1 VYVRR
6 SFVVSALSD
15 IFNDFSAFPNTIS
28 WFMRILTF
36 TGKGGVGKTSVSAA
50 TAVRLSQLGY
60 RTLVLSTDPAH
71 SLSDSFNLP
80 LGAEPTK
87 ITDNLHAIEVNPY
100 VDLKVNWQS
109 VQKYY
114 TKIFMAQGVSGVMA
128 DEMTILPGMEE
139 LFSLLRIKR
148 YKASGLYDVLVLDT
162 APTGETL
169 RLLSLPDTLAWGMK
183 AIKNVNK
190 YLIKPL
196 SKPLSK
202 MSDKIAFFVPPAD
215 AIESVDQVF
224 DELEDIREILTDNK
238 KSTVRLVMNAEKMS
252 IKETMRALTYLNL
265 YGFKVDM
272 VLVNK
277 LLDTNEDSG
286 YLENWKAIQQKY
298 LGEIEEGFSPLP
310 VKKLRMYEQ
319 EIVGLQSLELFA
331 KDMYGDSDPSDM
343 MYDEPPIKFVRNKD
357 VYEVQLKLMF
367 ANPVDIDVWVTGD
380 ELFVQI
386 GNQRKII
393 TLPISLTG
401 LEPGSAVFKDRWLH
415 IPFDLNRNN
424 HSRSPQDQKMHKGY
438 DRG

>member
-1 VYVRR
+1 
-6 SFVVSALSD
+6 
-15 IFNDFSAFPNTIS
+15 
-28 WFMRILTF
+28 MRILTF

-50 TAVRLSQLGY
+50 TAVRLSDMGY
-60 RTLVLSTDPAH
+60 RTLILSTDPAH

-80 LGAEPTK
+80 LGPEPTK
-87 ITDNLHAIEVNPY
+87 IRENLHAIEVNPY
-100 VDLKVNWQS
+100 VDLKQNWQS

-114 TKIFMAQGVSGVMA
+114 AKVFMAQGVSGVMT

-190 YLIKPL
+190 YIIRPL

-202 MSDKIAFFVPPAD
+202 MSDKIAHFVPPED

-224 DELEDIREILTDNK
+224 DELEDIRDILTDNV

-272 VLVNK
+272 VLVNR
-277 LLDTNEDSG
+277 LLDTEEDSG
-286 YLENWKAIQQKY
+286 YLEKWKTIQQKY
-298 LGEIEEGFSPLP
+298 LGEIEEGFAPLP
-310 VKKLRMYEQ
+310 VKKLRMYER
-319 EIVGLQSLELFA
+319 EIVGLEALDRFA
-331 KDMYGDSDPSDM
+331 RDMYGDSDPSDM
-343 MYDEPPIKFVRNKD
+343 MYDEPPIKFVRIKD

-380 ELFVQI
+380 ELYVQI

-401 LEPGSAVFKDRWLH
+401 LEPGNAVFKDKWLH
-415 IPFDLNRNN
+415 IPFDLDRNEQ
-424 HSRSPQDQKMHKGY
+424 SRLQNESKSHLSQ
-438 DRG
+438 RT

>member
-1 VYVRR
+1 
-6 SFVVSALSD
+6 
-15 IFNDFSAFPNTIS
+15 
-28 WFMRILTF
+28 MRILTF

-60 RTLVLSTDPAH
+60 RTLILSTDPAH
-71 SLSDSFNLP
+71 SLSDSFNLN
-80 LGAEPTK
+80 LGSEPTK
-87 ITDNLHAIEVNPY
+87 IKENLHAIEVNPY
-100 VDLKVNWQS
+100 VDLKENWQS
-109 VQKYY
+109 VQKFY
-114 TKIFMAQGVSGVMA
+114 TKIFMGQGVSGVMA

-183 AIKNVNK
+183 AVKNVNK

-202 MSDKIAFFVPPAD
+202 MGDKIAFYIPPAD
-215 AIESVDQVF
+215 AVESVDQVF
-224 DELEDIREILTDNK
+224 DELVDIREILTNNE

-272 VLVNK
+272 VLVNR
-277 LLDTNEDSG
+277 LLDTKENSG
-286 YLENWKAIQQKY
+286 YLERWKSIQQKY
-298 LGEIEEGFSPLP
+298 LGEIEQGFSPLP
-310 VKKLRMYEQ
+310 VKKLRMYEK
-319 EIVGLQSLELFA
+319 EIVGLQSLEQFA
-331 KDMYGDSDPSDM
+331 KDMYGDTDPSDM
-343 MYDEPPIKFVRNKD
+343 MYDEPPIKFIRNGN

-380 ELFVQI
+380 ELYIHI

-401 LEPGSAVFKDRWLH
+401 LEPGDAFFKDKWLH
-415 IPFDLNRNN
+415 IPFDLNQHDQN
-424 HSRSPQDQKMHKGY
+424 HKRKDYEKALN
-438 DRG
+438 

>member
-1 VYVRR
+1 
-6 SFVVSALSD
+6 
-15 IFNDFSAFPNTIS
+15 
-28 WFMRILTF
+28 MRILTF

-71 SLSDSFNLP
+71 SLSDSFNLT
-80 LGAEPTK
+80 LGSEPTK
-87 ITDNLHAIEVNPY
+87 IKENLHAIEVNPY
-100 VDLKVNWQS
+100 VDLKENWQS
-109 VQKYY
+109 VQKFY
-114 TKIFMAQGVSGVMA
+114 TKIFMGQGVSGVMA

-183 AIKNVNK
+183 AVKNVTK
-190 YLIKPL
+190 YIIKPL

-202 MSDKIAFFVPPAD
+202 MGDKIAFYIPPAD
-215 AIESVDQVF
+215 AVDSVDQVF
-224 DELEDIREILTDNK
+224 DELVDIREILTDNV

-272 VLVNK
+272 VLVNR
-277 LLDTNEDSG
+277 LLDIDKDCG
-286 YLENWKAIQQKY
+286 YQENWKAIQQKY

-319 EIVGLQSLELFA
+319 EIVGLKSLEMFA
-331 KDMYGDSDPSDM
+331 KDMYGDTDPSDM
-343 MYDEPPIKFVRNKD
+343 MYDEPPIKFVRIGN
-357 VYEVQLKLMF
+357 VYEVQLRLMF

-380 ELFVQI
+380 ELYVQI

-401 LEPGSAVFKDRWLH
+401 LEPGDAVFKEKWLH
-415 IPFDLNRNN
+415 IPFDLDN
-424 HSRSPQDQKMHKGY
+424 HDQGKVQKQQKEY

>member
-1 VYVRR
+1 
-6 SFVVSALSD
+6 
-15 IFNDFSAFPNTIS
+15 
-28 WFMRILTF
+28 MRILTF

-87 ITDNLHAIEVNPY
+87 IRENLHAIEVNPY
-100 VDLKVNWQS
+100 VDLKQNWHA

-114 TKIFMAQGVSGVMA
+114 TKVFMAQGVSGVMA

-202 MSDKIAFFVPPAD
+202 MSDKIAFFIPPAD
-215 AIESVDQVF
+215 AVDSVDQVF
-224 DELEDIREILTDNK
+224 DELEDIRAILTDNQ

-277 LLDTNEDSG
+277 LLDTKEDSG

-319 EIVGLQSLELFA
+319 EIVGLKSLEMFA

-343 MYDEPPIKFVRNKD
+343 MYDEPPIKFVRNGD
-357 VYEVQLKLMF
+357 IYEVQLKLMF

-401 LEPGSAVFKDRWLH
+401 LEPGDAVFKDKWLH
-415 IPFDLNRNN
+415 IPFDLNRQEQ
-424 HSRSPQDQKMHKGY
+424 SLQQKEQKAY

>member
-1 VYVRR
+1 
-6 SFVVSALSD
+6 
-15 IFNDFSAFPNTIS
+15 
-28 WFMRILTF
+28 MRILTF

-71 SLSDSFNLP
+71 SLSDSFNLN
-80 LGAEPTK
+80 LGSEPTK
-87 ITDNLHAIEVNPY
+87 IKENLYAIEVNPY
-100 VDLKVNWQS
+100 VDLKENWQS
-109 VQKYY
+109 VQKFY
-114 TKIFMAQGVSGVMA
+114 TKIFMGQGVSGVMA

-183 AIKNVNK
+183 AVKNVTK
-190 YLIKPL
+190 YIIKPL

-202 MSDKIAFFVPPAD
+202 MGDKIAFYVPPAD
-215 AIESVDQVF
+215 AVDSVDQVF
-224 DELEDIREILTDNK
+224 DELVDIREILTDNV

-272 VLVNK
+272 VLVNR
-277 LLDTNEDSG
+277 LLDTKENSG
-286 YLENWKAIQQKY
+286 YLEKWKAIQQKY

-310 VKKLRMYEQ
+310 VKKLRYYEN
-319 EIVGLQSLELFA
+319 EIVGLASLELFA
-331 KDMYGDSDPSDM
+331 KDMYGDTDPSDM
-343 MYDEPPIKFVRNKD
+343 MYDEPPIKFVRNGNI
-357 VYEVQLKLMF
+357 YEVQLKMMF

-380 ELFVQI
+380 ELYI
-386 GNQRKII
+386 HIANQRKII

-401 LEPGSAVFKDRWLH
+401 LEPGDAFFKDKWLH
-415 IPFDLNRNN
+415 IPFDLNQHDKNQHRK
-424 HSRSPQDQKMHKGY
+424 DY
-438 DRG
+438 DKVLN

>member
-1 VYVRR
+1 
-6 SFVVSALSD
+6 
-15 IFNDFSAFPNTIS
+15 
-28 WFMRILTF
+28 MRILTF

-87 ITDNLHAIEVNPY
+87 IKENLHAIEVNPY
-100 VDLKVNWQS
+100 VDLKQNWNS
-109 VQKYY
+109 VQKFYS
-114 TKIFMAQGVSGVMA
+114 KIFMAQGVTGVMA

-183 AIKNVNK
+183 AVKNVTK
-190 YLIKPL
+190 YIVKPL

-202 MSDKIAFFVPPAD
+202 MSDKIAFYIPPAD
-215 AIESVDQVF
+215 AIDSVDQVF
-224 DELEDIREILTDNK
+224 EELGDIREILTNNK

-272 VLVNK
+272 VLVNR
-277 LLDTNEDSG
+277 LLDTKESSG
-286 YLENWKAIQQKY
+286 YLENWKTIQQKY

-310 VKKLRMYEQ
+310 VKKLRMYEK
-319 EIVGLQSLELFA
+319 EIVGLESLEQFA
-331 KDMYGDSDPSDM
+331 RDMYGDADPSDM
-343 MYDEPPIKFVRNKD
+343 MYDEPPIKFVRNGNI
-357 VYEVQLKLMF
+357 YEVQLKLMF

-380 ELFVQI
+380 ELYIHI

-393 TLPISLTG
+393 TLPVSLTG
-401 LEPGSAVFKDRWLH
+401 LEPGDAVFKDKWLH
-415 IPFDLNRNN
+415 IPFDLNRHGESQTRKEYNKVLN
-424 HSRSPQDQKMHKGY
+424 
-438 DRG
+438 

>member
-1 VYVRR
+1 
-6 SFVVSALSD
+6 
-15 IFNDFSAFPNTIS
+15 
-28 WFMRILTF
+28 MRILTF

-87 ITDNLHAIEVNPY
+87 IKENLHAIEVNPY
-100 VDLKVNWQS
+100 VDLKQNWHA

-114 TKIFMAQGVSGVMA
+114 TKVFMAQGISGVMA

-202 MSDKIAFFVPPAD
+202 MSDKIAFFIPPAD
-215 AIESVDQVF
+215 AVESVDQVF
-224 DELEDIREILTDNK
+224 DELEDIREILTDTQ

-277 LLDTNEDSG
+277 LLDTKEDSG

-310 VKKLRMYEQ
+310 VTKLRMYEN

-331 KDMYGDSDPSDM
+331 KDMYGDTDPSDM
-343 MYDEPPIKFVRNKD
+343 MYDEPPIKFVRNGD
-357 VYEVQLKLMF
+357 IYEVQLKLMF

-380 ELFVQI
+380 ELYVQI

-401 LEPGSAVFKDRWLH
+401 LEPGDAVFKDKWLH
-415 IPFDLNRNN
+415 IPFDRNCQEQ
-424 HSRSPQDQKMHKGY
+424 SRQQKEQKAY

>member
-1 VYVRR
+1 
-6 SFVVSALSD
+6 
-15 IFNDFSAFPNTIS
+15 
-28 WFMRILTF
+28 MRILTF

-87 ITDNLHAIEVNPY
+87 IRENLDAIEVNPY
-100 VDLKVNWQS
+100 VDLKQNWHA

-114 TKIFMAQGVSGVMA
+114 TKVFMAQGISGVMA

-139 LFSLLRIKR
+139 LFSLLRVKR

-196 SKPLSK
+196 SKPLSR
-202 MSDKIAFFVPPAD
+202 MSDKIAFFIPPAD
-215 AIESVDQVF
+215 AVESVDQVF
-224 DELEDIREILTDNK
+224 DELEDIREILTDNQ

-277 LLDTNEDSG
+277 LLDTKEDSG

-319 EIVGLQSLELFA
+319 EIVGLKSLELFA

-343 MYDEPPIKFVRNKD
+343 MYDEPPIKFVRNGD

-401 LEPGSAVFKDRWLH
+401 LEPGDAVFKDKWLH
-415 IPFDLNRNN
+415 IPFDLNRQEQ
-424 HSRSPQDQKMHKGY
+424 SRQQKEQKAY

>member
-1 VYVRR
+1 
-6 SFVVSALSD
+6 
-15 IFNDFSAFPNTIS
+15 
-28 WFMRILTF
+28 MRILTF

-87 ITDNLHAIEVNPY
+87 IKENLDAIEVNPY
-100 VDLKVNWQS
+100 VDLKQNWHS

-114 TKIFMAQGVSGVMA
+114 TRIFMAQGVSGVMA

-183 AIKNVNK
+183 AVKNVNK

-196 SKPLSK
+196 SKPLSR
-202 MSDKIAFFVPPAD
+202 MSDKIAFFIPPAD
-215 AIESVDQVF
+215 ALDSVDQVF
-224 DELEDIREILTDNK
+224 DELEDIRDILTDNK

-272 VLVNK
+272 VLVNR
-277 LLDTNEDSG
+277 LLDINEDCG
-286 YLENWKAIQQKY
+286 YQENWKAIQQKY

-310 VKKLRMYEQ
+310 VTKLRMYEQ
-319 EIVGLQSLELFA
+319 EIVGLKSLEMFA

-343 MYDEPPIKFVRNKD
+343 MYDEPPIKFVRNGN

-401 LEPGSAVFKDRWLH
+401 LEPGDAVFKEKWLH
-415 IPFDLNRNN
+415 IPFDLDR
-424 HSRSPQDQKMHKGY
+424 HEESRMQKEQKAY

>member
-1 VYVRR
+1 
-6 SFVVSALSD
+6 
-15 IFNDFSAFPNTIS
+15 
-28 WFMRILTF
+28 MRILTF

-87 ITDNLHAIEVNPY
+87 VKENLDAIEVNPY
-100 VDLKVNWQS
+100 VDLKQNWHS

-114 TKIFMAQGVSGVMA
+114 SKIFMAQGVSGVMA

-183 AIKNVNK
+183 AVKNVNK

-196 SKPLSK
+196 SKPLSR

-224 DELEDIREILTDNK
+224 DELEDIREILTNNK
-238 KSTVRLVMNAEKMS
+238 TSTVRLVMNAEKMS

-272 VLVNK
+272 VLVNR
-277 LLDTNEDSG
+277 LLDTKEDSG

-319 EIVGLQSLELFA
+319 EIVGLKSLELFA
-331 KDMYGDSDPSDM
+331 KDMYGDTDPSDM
-343 MYDEPPIKFVRNKD
+343 MYDEAPIKFVRNGN

-380 ELFVQI
+380 ELYVQI

-401 LEPGSAVFKDRWLH
+401 LEPGDAVFKDKWLH
-415 IPFDLNRNN
+415 IPFDLDN
-424 HSRSPQDQKMHKGY
+424 HEQSRLQKEQKAY

>member
-1 VYVRR
+1 
-6 SFVVSALSD
+6 
-15 IFNDFSAFPNTIS
+15 
-28 WFMRILTF
+28 MRILTF

-50 TAVRLSQLGY
+50 TAVRLSELGY

-87 ITDNLHAIEVNPY
+87 IKENLHAIEVNPY
-100 VDLKVNWQS
+100 VDLKQNWQS

-114 TKIFMAQGVSGVMA
+114 TRIFMAQGISGVMA

-183 AIKNVNK
+183 AVKNVNK

-202 MSDKIAFFVPPAD
+202 MSDKIAFFIPPAD

-224 DELEDIREILTDNK
+224 DELEDIREILTDNQ

-272 VLVNK
+272 VLVNR

-319 EIVGLQSLELFA
+319 EIVGLKSLEMFA
-331 KDMYGDSDPSDM
+331 RDMYGDTDPSDM
-343 MYDEPPIKFVRNKD
+343 MYDEPPIKFVRSGD

-401 LEPGSAVFKDRWLH
+401 LEPGDAVFKDKWLH
-415 IPFDLNRNN
+415 IPFDLDRQN
-424 HSRSPQDQKMHKGY
+424 HSRSQQEQKAY

>member
-1 VYVRR
+1 
-6 SFVVSALSD
+6 
-15 IFNDFSAFPNTIS
+15 
-28 WFMRILTF
+28 MRILTF

-87 ITDNLHAIEVNPY
+87 IKDNLYAIEVNPY
-100 VDLKVNWQS
+100 VDLKQNWHA

-114 TKIFMAQGVSGVMA
+114 TKVFMAQGVSGVMA

-183 AIKNVNK
+183 AVKNVNK

-196 SKPLSK
+196 SKPLSR
-202 MSDKIAFFVPPAD
+202 MSDKIAFFIPPAD
-215 AIESVDQVF
+215 ALDSVDQVF
-224 DELEDIREILTDNK
+224 DELEDIRDILTDNK

-272 VLVNK
+272 VLVNR
-277 LLDTNEDSG
+277 LLDINEDCG
-286 YLENWKAIQQKY
+286 YQENWKAIQQKY

-319 EIVGLQSLELFA
+319 EIVGLKSLEMFA

-343 MYDEPPIKFVRNKD
+343 MYDEPPIKFVRNGN

-380 ELFVQI
+380 ELYVQI

-401 LEPGSAVFKDRWLH
+401 LEPGDAVFKEKWLH
-415 IPFDLNRNN
+415 IPFDLDR
-424 HSRSPQDQKMHKGY
+424 HEESRMQKEQKAY

>member
-1 VYVRR
+1 
-6 SFVVSALSD
+6 
-15 IFNDFSAFPNTIS
+15 
-28 WFMRILTF
+28 MRILTF

-80 LGAEPTK
+80 LGSEPTK
-87 ITDNLHAIEVNPY
+87 IKENLHAIEVNPY
-100 VDLKVNWQS
+100 VDLKQNWHS

-114 TKIFMAQGVSGVMA
+114 SKIFMAQGVTGVMA

-183 AIKNVNK
+183 AVKNVNK

-202 MSDKIAFFVPPAD
+202 MSDKIAFFIPPAD
-215 AIESVDQVF
+215 AVDSVDQVF
-224 DELEDIREILTDNK
+224 DELEDIREILTNNK

-272 VLVNK
+272 VLVNR

-310 VKKLRMYEQ
+310 VKKLRMYEK
-319 EIVGLQSLELFA
+319 EIVGLKSLELFA
-331 KDMYGDSDPSDM
+331 KDMYGDTDPSDM
-343 MYDEPPIKFVRNKD
+343 MYDEPPIKFIRNGN

-380 ELFVQI
+380 ELYVQI

-401 LEPGSAVFKDRWLH
+401 LEPGDAVFKDKWLH
-415 IPFDLNRNN
+415 IPFDLDQ
-424 HSRSPQDQKMHKGY
+424 HEQSRLQKEQKAY

>member
-1 VYVRR
+1 
-6 SFVVSALSD
+6 
-15 IFNDFSAFPNTIS
+15 
-28 WFMRILTF
+28 MRILTF

-80 LGAEPTK
+80 LGAQPTK
-87 ITDNLHAIEVNPY
+87 IKENLHAIEVNPY
-100 VDLKVNWQS
+100 VDLKENWQS
-109 VQKYY
+109 VQKFY
-114 TKIFMAQGVSGVMA
+114 TKIFMGQGVSGVMA

-183 AIKNVNK
+183 AVKNVTK
-190 YLIKPL
+190 YIIKPL

-202 MSDKIAFFVPPAD
+202 MSDKIAFYIPPAD
-215 AIESVDQVF
+215 AVDSVDQVI
-224 DELEDIREILTDNK
+224 DELVDIREILTDNNN
-238 KSTVRLVMNAEKMS
+238 STVRLVMNAEKMS

-272 VLVNK
+272 VLVNR
-277 LLDTNEDSG
+277 LLDTKENSG
-286 YLENWKAIQQKY
+286 YLEKWKNIQQKY

-310 VKKLRMYEQ
+310 VMKLRMYEK

-343 MYDEPPIKFVRNKD
+343 MYDEPPIKFIRNGN

-380 ELFVQI
+380 ELYI
-386 GNQRKII
+386 HIANQRKII

-401 LEPGSAVFKDRWLH
+401 LEPGEAFFKDKWLH
-415 IPFDLNRNN
+415 IPFDLNQHDQN
-424 HSRSPQDQKMHKGY
+424 HQRKSY
-438 DRG
+438 DKVLN

>member
-1 VYVRR
+1 
-6 SFVVSALSD
+6 
-15 IFNDFSAFPNTIS
+15 
-28 WFMRILTF
+28 MRILTF

-71 SLSDSFNLP
+71 SLSDSFNLT

-87 ITDNLHAIEVNPY
+87 IKENLHAIEVNPY
-100 VDLKVNWQS
+100 VDLKENWQS
-109 VQKYY
+109 VQKFY
-114 TKIFMAQGVSGVMA
+114 TKIFMGQGVSGVMV

-183 AIKNVNK
+183 AVKNVNK

-202 MSDKIAFFVPPAD
+202 MGDKIAFYIPPAD
-215 AIESVDQVF
+215 AVDSVDQVF
-224 DELEDIREILTDNK
+224 DELVDIREILTDNE

-272 VLVNK
+272 VLVNR
-277 LLDTNEDSG
+277 LLDTKENSG
-286 YLENWKAIQQKY
+286 YLEQWKSIQQKY

-310 VKKLRMYEQ
+310 VKKLRMYEK

-331 KDMYGDSDPSDM
+331 KDMYGDTDPSEM
-343 MYDEPPIKFVRNKD
+343 MYDDPPIKFVRNGN

-380 ELFVQI
+380 ELFIHI

-401 LEPGSAVFKDRWLH
+401 LEPGEAFFKNKWLH
-415 IPFDLNRNN
+415 IPFDLNRHDQN
-424 HSRSPQDQKMHKGY
+424 HKHKDY
-438 DRG
+438 DKVMN

>member
-1 VYVRR
+1 
-6 SFVVSALSD
+6 
-15 IFNDFSAFPNTIS
+15 
-28 WFMRILTF
+28 MRILTF

-50 TAVRLSQLGY
+50 TAVRLSELGH

-71 SLSDSFNLP
+71 SLSDSFNLQ

-87 ITDNLHAIEVNPY
+87 IKENLHAIEVNPY
-100 VDLKVNWQS
+100 VDLKQNWHS

-114 TKIFMAQGVSGVMA
+114 TRIFMAQGVSGVMA

-148 YKASGLYDVLVLDT
+148 YKSAGLYDALVLDT

-169 RLLSLPDTLAWGMK
+169 RLLSLPDTLSWGMK
-183 AIKNVNK
+183 AVKNVNK
-190 YLIKPL
+190 YIVRPL

-202 MSDKIAFFVPPAD
+202 MSDKIAYYIPPED

-224 DELEDIREILTDNK
+224 DELEDIREILTDNV

-277 LLDTNEDSG
+277 LLDTQENSG
-286 YLENWKAIQQKY
+286 YLEKWKGIQQKY

-310 VKKLRMYEQ
+310 VKKLKMYDQ
-319 EIVGLQSLELFA
+319 EIVGVKSLEVFA
-331 KDMYGDSDPSDM
+331 RDMYGDTDPSDM
-343 MYDEPPIKFVRNKD
+343 MYDEPPIKFVRKGD
-357 VYEVQLKLMF
+357 LYEVQLKLMF

-380 ELFVQI
+380 ELYVQI

-401 LEPGSAVFKDRWLH
+401 LEPGDAVFKDKWLH
-415 IPFDLNRNN
+415 IPFDLEKQGQHHRTREYN
-424 HSRSPQDQKMHKGY
+424 KA
-438 DRG
+438 

>member
-1 VYVRR
+1 
-6 SFVVSALSD
+6 
-15 IFNDFSAFPNTIS
+15 
-28 WFMRILTF
+28 
-36 TGKGGVGKTSVSAA
+36 VGKTSVSAA
-50 TAVRLSQLGY
+50 TAVRLSEMGH

-71 SLSDSFNLP
+71 SLSDSFNLQ

-87 ITDNLHAIEVNPY
+87 IKENLHAIEVNPY
-100 VDLKVNWQS
+100 VDLKQNWHS

-114 TKIFMAQGVSGVMA
+114 TRIFMAQGVSGVMA

-148 YKASGLYDVLVLDT
+148 YKSAGLYDALVLDT

-169 RLLSLPDTLAWGMK
+169 RLLSLPDTLSWGMK
-183 AIKNVNK
+183 AVKNVNK
-190 YLIKPL
+190 YIVRPL

-202 MSDKIAFFVPPAD
+202 MSDKIAYYIPPED

-224 DELEDIREILTDNK
+224 DELEDIREILTDNV

-277 LLDTNEDSG
+277 LLDTQENSG
-286 YLENWKAIQQKY
+286 YLEKWKGIQQKY

-310 VKKLRMYEQ
+310 VKKLKMYDQ
-319 EIVGLQSLELFA
+319 EIVGVKSLEVFA
-331 KDMYGDSDPSDM
+331 RDMYGDTDPSDM
-343 MYDEPPIKFVRNKD
+343 MYDEPPIKFVRKGD
-357 VYEVQLKLMF
+357 LYEVQLKLMF

-380 ELFVQI
+380 ELYVQI

-401 LEPGSAVFKDRWLH
+401 LEPGDAVFKDKWLH
-415 IPFDLNRNN
+415 IPFDLEKQGQHHRTREFN
-424 HSRSPQDQKMHKGY
+424 KA
-438 DRG
+438 

>member
-1 VYVRR
+1 
-6 SFVVSALSD
+6 
-15 IFNDFSAFPNTIS
+15 
-28 WFMRILTF
+28 MRILTF

-87 ITDNLHAIEVNPY
+87 IKENLHAIEVNPY
-100 VDLKVNWQS
+100 VDLKQNWQS

-114 TKIFMAQGVSGVMA
+114 SKIFMAQGVSGVMA

-183 AIKNVNK
+183 AVKNVNK

-196 SKPLSK
+196 SKPLSR

-224 DELEDIREILTDNK
+224 DELEDIREILTNNK

-272 VLVNK
+272 VLVNR
-277 LLDTNEDSG
+277 LLDTKEDSG

-319 EIVGLQSLELFA
+319 EIVGLKSLEMFA

-343 MYDEPPIKFVRNKD
+343 MYDEPPIKFVRNGN

-401 LEPGSAVFKDRWLH
+401 LEPGDAVFKDKWLH
-415 IPFDLNRNN
+415 IPFDLDR
-424 HSRSPQDQKMHKGY
+424 HEQSRLQKEQKAY

>member
-1 VYVRR
+1 
-6 SFVVSALSD
+6 
-15 IFNDFSAFPNTIS
+15 
-28 WFMRILTF
+28 MRILTF

-50 TAVRLSQLGY
+50 TAVRLSGMGY
-60 RTLVLSTDPAH
+60 RTLILSTDPAH

-80 LGAEPTK
+80 LGPEPTQ
-87 ITDNLHAIEVNPY
+87 IRENLHAIEVNPY
-100 VDLKVNWQS
+100 VDLKQNWQS

-114 TKIFMAQGVSGVMA
+114 AKVFMAQGVSGVMT

-148 YKASGLYDVLVLDT
+148 YKASGPYDVLVLDT

-190 YLIKPL
+190 YIIRPL

-202 MSDKIAFFVPPAD
+202 MSDKIASFVPPED

-224 DELEDIREILTDNK
+224 DELEDIREILTDTV

-277 LLDTNEDSG
+277 LLDTEEDSG
-286 YLENWKAIQQKY
+286 YLEKWKTIQQKY
-298 LGEIEEGFSPLP
+298 LGEIEEGFAPLP
-310 VKKLRMYEQ
+310 VKKLRMYER
-319 EIVGLQSLELFA
+319 EIVGLEALDRFA
-331 KDMYGDSDPSDM
+331 RDMYGETDPSDM
-343 MYDEPPIKFVRNKD
+343 MYDEPPIKFVRIKD

-380 ELFVQI
+380 ELYVQI

-401 LEPGSAVFKDRWLH
+401 LEPGNAVFKDKWLH
-415 IPFDLNRNN
+415 IPFDLDRTEQSRLLKEQKN
-424 HSRSPQDQKMHKGY
+424 HHKE
-438 DRG
+438 RA

>member
-1 VYVRR
+1 
-6 SFVVSALSD
+6 
-15 IFNDFSAFPNTIS
+15 
-28 WFMRILTF
+28 MRILTF

-50 TAVRLSQLGY
+50 TAVRLAELGY

-87 ITDNLHAIEVNPY
+87 IRENLHAIEVNPY
-100 VDLKVNWQS
+100 VDLKQNWQS

-114 TKIFMAQGVSGVMA
+114 TRVFMAQGVSGVMA

-148 YKASGLYDVLVLDT
+148 YKTAGLYDVLVLDT

-190 YLIKPL
+190 YIIRPL

-202 MSDKIAFFVPPAD
+202 MSDKIAYFIPPED
-215 AIESVDQVF
+215 AVESVDQVF
-224 DELEDIREILTDNK
+224 DELEDIREILTDTV

-272 VLVNK
+272 VLVNR

-286 YLENWKAIQQKY
+286 YLEKWKSIQQKY
-298 LGEIEEGFSPLP
+298 LGEIEEGFAPLP
-310 VKKLRMYEQ
+310 VKKLKMYDQ
-319 EIVGLQSLELFA
+319 EIVGLEALEQFA
-331 KDMYGDSDPSDM
+331 HDMYGDTDPSDL

-357 VYEVQLKLMF
+357 IYEVQLKLMF

-380 ELFVQI
+380 ELYVQI

-401 LEPGSAVFKDRWLH
+401 LEPGNAFFKDKWLH
-415 IPFDLNRNN
+415 IPFDLDSREQDRLQNETRSSNN
-424 HSRSPQDQKMHKGY
+424 H
-438 DRG
+438 RG

>member
-1 VYVRR
+1 
-6 SFVVSALSD
+6 
-15 IFNDFSAFPNTIS
+15 
-28 WFMRILTF
+28 MRILTF

-50 TAVRLSQLGY
+50 TAVRLSEMGY

-71 SLSDSFNLP
+71 SLSDSFNLN
-80 LGAEPTK
+80 LGSEPTK
-87 ITDNLHAIEVNPY
+87 IKQNLDAIEVNPY
-100 VDLKVNWQS
+100 VDLKENWQA
-109 VQKYY
+109 VQKFY

-169 RLLSLPDTLAWGMK
+169 RLLSLPDTLSWGMK
-183 AIKNVNK
+183 AVKNVTK
-190 YLIKPL
+190 YIVKPL

-202 MSDKIAFFVPPAD
+202 MSDKIAFYIPPAD
-215 AIESVDQVF
+215 AIDSVDQVF
-224 DELEDIREILTDNK
+224 DELEDIREILTDNS

-272 VLVNK
+272 VLVNR
-277 LLDTNEDSG
+277 LLDTHENSG
-286 YLENWKAIQQKY
+286 YLENWKNIQQKY
-298 LGEIEEGFSPLP
+298 LGEIESSFSPLP

-319 EIVGLQSLELFA
+319 EIVGLKSLEQFA
-331 KDMYGDSDPSDM
+331 RDMYGDTDPSLVM
-343 MYDEPPIKFVRNKD
+343 FDEPPIKFVRNGD

-380 ELFVQI
+380 ELYVHI

-401 LEPGSAVFKDRWLH
+401 LEPGDAFFKDKWLH
-415 IPFDLNRNN
+415 IPFDLNRHEQSGVNN
-424 HSRSPQDQKMHKGY
+424 KQYNKVY
-438 DRG
+438 N

>member
-1 VYVRR
+1 
-6 SFVVSALSD
+6 
-15 IFNDFSAFPNTIS
+15 
-28 WFMRILTF
+28 MRILTF

-50 TAVRLSQLGY
+50 TAVRLSELGH

-71 SLSDSFNLP
+71 SLSDSFNLA

-87 ITDNLHAIEVNPY
+87 IKENLHAIEVNPY
-100 VDLKVNWQS
+100 VDLKQNWQS

-114 TKIFMAQGVSGVMA
+114 TRIFMAQGVSGVMA

-148 YKASGLYDVLVLDT
+148 YKTAGLYDALVLDT

-169 RLLSLPDTLAWGMK
+169 RLLSLPDTLSWGMK
-183 AIKNVNK
+183 AVKNVNK
-190 YLIKPL
+190 YIVRPL

-202 MSDKIAFFVPPAD
+202 MSDRIAYYIPPED

-224 DELEDIREILTDNK
+224 DELEDIREILTDNV

-272 VLVNK
+272 VLVNR
-277 LLDTNEDSG
+277 LLDTNENSG
-286 YLENWKAIQQKY
+286 YLEKWKGIQQKY

-310 VKKLRMYEQ
+310 VKKLKMYEQ
-319 EIVGLQSLELFA
+319 EIVGLKALEMFA
-331 KDMYGDSDPSDM
+331 RDMYGDTDPSDL
-343 MYDEPPIKFVRNKD
+343 MYNEPPIKFVRNGD
-357 VYEVQLKLMF
+357 IYEVQLKLMF

-380 ELFVQI
+380 ELYVQI

-401 LEPGSAVFKDRWLH
+401 LEPGDAVFKDKWLH
-415 IPFDLNRNN
+415 IPFDLNHQGKHQN
-424 HSRSPQDQKMHKGY
+424 QKEFNKV
-438 DRG
+438 

>member
-1 VYVRR
+1 
-6 SFVVSALSD
+6 
-15 IFNDFSAFPNTIS
+15 
-28 WFMRILTF
+28 MRILTF

-87 ITDNLHAIEVNPY
+87 IKENLDAIEVNPY
-100 VDLKVNWQS
+100 VDLKQNWHA

-114 TKIFMAQGVSGVMA
+114 TKVFMAQGISGVMA

-139 LFSLLRIKR
+139 LFSLLRVKR

-196 SKPLSK
+196 SKPLSR
-202 MSDKIAFFVPPAD
+202 MSDKIAFFIPPAD
-215 AIESVDQVF
+215 AVESVDQVF
-224 DELEDIREILTDNK
+224 DELEDIREILTDNQ

-277 LLDTNEDSG
+277 LLDTKEDSG

-319 EIVGLQSLELFA
+319 EIVGLKSLELFA
-331 KDMYGDSDPSDM
+331 KDMYGESDPSDM
-343 MYDEPPIKFVRNKD
+343 MYDEPPIKFVRNGD

-401 LEPGSAVFKDRWLH
+401 LEPGDAVFKDKWLH
-415 IPFDLNRNN
+415 IPFDLNRQEQ
-424 HSRSPQDQKMHKGY
+424 SRQQKEQKAFN
-438 DRG
+438 RG